1 MSADDTTGADGA
13 DATTA
18 HEAAPAPPE
27 NRRRGRGRSA
37 RAREALAGV
46 EGREDAFVMYFK
58 ERVYATFT
66 GLAIVLVVLANDH
79 ADAEHALFALLLG
92 VLGITAA
99 GFVSDMISHLAV
111 HREFP
116 ERVDLIIMFRVAGG
130 ALGTVITPGIL
141 LLLAWMDVMSLT
153 AALRAASIVYIVTLA
168 VIGWFAVRRSRLEWW
183 RQLIALGVLVALG
196 LAVVGLQTL
205 AHSI

>member
-1 MSADDTTGADGA
+1 MS
-13 DATTA
+13 
-18 HEAAPAPPE
+18 E
-27 NRRRGRGRSA
+27 
-37 RAREALAGV
+37 L

-66 GLAIVLVVLANDH
+66 GLAIVLVVLANEH
-79 ADAEHALFALLLG
+79 PDAEHALFALLLG

-99 GFVSDMISHLAV
+99 GFVSDMSSHLAV
-111 HREFP
+111 YREFP
-116 ERVDLIIMFRVAGG
+116 ERIDLIVMFRVAGG

-141 LLLAWMDVMSLT
+141 LLLAWMDIMSLT
-153 AALRAASIVYIVTLA
+153 AALRAASIVYVVTLA

-183 RQLIALGVLVALG
+183 RQLIALAVLVALG